1 MNNLIFYPLSLY
13 WIWFLK
19 KYQIIKSVN
28 SLIMPA
34 FWPSKKENLLQ
45 FQWYFREC
53 FMERLFNPVE
63 TDDLKWLK
71 IVPEFQQF

>member
-45 FQWYFREC
+45 FQWYLREC